1 MACAGGLP
9 LLHMLLPRPAAHQGH
24 AHLAALQQTL
34 LTVDS
39 QEPLRPSALIDD
51 DGVAFAPE
59 RLQGRWSL
67 VFFGFTSCPHVCP
80 MTLQVLGTAAV
91 DPVSGVPAQKTQI
104 VFVSV
109 DPERDTP
116 ARIKRYL
123 AGFGAGMVGLT
134 GERNAV
140 DRLSAEIGAGYR
152 AFGSGIDHSTSVF
165 AVDPKGRLAGILL
178 RPSNPATI
186 VADLMRLQTSY
197 GAAEQVSLA
206 R

>member
-1 MACAGGLP
+1 MQRRVKRTAAWTIALACAGGLP

-152 AFGSGIDHSTSVF
+152 RWVGY
-165 AVDPKGRLAGILL
+165 
-178 RPSNPATI
+178 RPFDLGVRCRSEGPLGGHPAP
-186 VADLMRLQTSY
+186 
-197 GAAEQVSLA
+197 AEQS
-206 R
+206 